1 MVKITLAYGKNYHS
15 PYGKIYHSPIKI
27 MDEIS
32 KIKIENNVYEN
43 ILKEVGTFPTE
54 ENAKKK
60 LEEEL
65 LKIGTI
71 TFTKKE
77 IAIMPKFIQ
86 RLILVEKRR
95 CRLRTKKTGKNSIS
109 YEIRFRCDG
118 YNVSASGKT
127 IELAKQNML
136 EKLKT
141 AKPVIK
147 IGNKNIPTTFNTF
160 ANYYFENFRREKV
173 TKKTMENDLSRY
185 NKYLKPFF
193 QEKDISKITPLDCKT
208 LLNTVKNKG
217 KTCDELHSLLNLI
230 FKCAINHNII
240 TINPLNMVLHIKHE
254 KEHGKALTKD
264 EEKLLLNSIKNNDTK
279 SLIALLLYT
288 GIRPNELETARK
300 EKQFIIAINS
310 KRKNGKIEYKK
321 IPICN
326 KLKPFIIEIPKE
338 RDLKIIR
345 KEFNTILP
353 NHRLYDLR
361 TTFYTRCQEL
371 SVEPTARNLFVGHSL
386 GVLGNTYTDISDEYL
401 LKEGEKL
408 NKWK

>member
-1 MVKITLAYGKNYHS
+1 MVKITLGYGKNYHS

-43 ILKEVGTFPTE
+43 ILKEVNTFPTE

-208 LLNTVKNKG
+208 LLNTVKDKG

-300 EKQFIIAINS
+300 EKQFIITINS

>member
-15 PYGKIYHSPIKI
+15 PIKI
-27 MDEIS
+27 MDKIS

-208 LLNTVKNKG
+208 LLNTVKDKG